1 MEGRGTEHARI
12 EEGTWEW
19 YMVRDEVWA
28 AAGMDTGAIPLG
40 GRGFLCM
47 GCLETRLGRRLLPG
61 DFIDAPVNWPSAID
75 TPRMWL
81 VKSLRTP
88 L

>member
-12 EEGTWEW
+12 EDGTWEW
-19 YMVRDEVWA
+19 YMVHDRVWA
-28 AAGMDTGAIPLG
+28 AAGMDTGTIPLG
-40 GRGFLCM
+40 GRGFLCV
-47 GCLETRLGRRLLPG
+47 GCLEARLGRRLRRR

-81 VKSLRTP
+81 AKSGV
-88 L
+88 